1 MFLLFLLSTMQF
13 VVLYHSVQQNRIV

>member
-13 VVLYHSVQQNRIV
+13 VVQYHTVQQNRIV